1 MKTKILQKK
10 YIILLLLAIILGL
23 SFYPSPQPEP
33 IRYVD
38 RQTGEIKKEKVPA
51 ENWLVW
57 LYNNPIG
64 EATLATLVKR
74 KFISSYYGKMM
85 DKPGSAKKIKPFVEE
100 YDIDLS
106 IAQKQE
112 FGSFN
117 DFFIRKLRKS
127 ARPVNNDSSV
137 VVSPADGKLM
147 AWNNISNS
155 DFIIK
160 GYHFDVFSFL
170 QDSLLAQKYE
180 NGSLVVVRLAPND
193 YHRFHFS
200 VSGTVSPVVEITGDY
215 YSVNP
220 IALYQMIEIFCLNI
234 RQYVLITTSQF
245 GDVVM
250 AEVGATM
257 VGSIVQTYKKGNM
270 AVKGEEK
277 GYFKFGGSTVVLLF
291 EENKIRIDNDLL
303 ANTEKGLEI
312 YILMGEQIGIATDF
326 ISPNL

>member
-1 MKTKILQKK
+1 MKTKIFQKK

-23 SFYPSPQPEP
+23 AFYPSLQPEP
-33 IRYVD
+33 ISYVD
-38 RQTGEIKKEKVPA
+38 RQTGEIKTEKVPGK
-51 ENWLVW
+51 NWLVW

-64 EATLATLVKR
+64 EATLATLVKS
-74 KFISSYYGKMM
+74 KFISSFYGKMM
-85 DKPGSAKKIKPFVEE
+85 DKPESAKKIKPFVEE

-106 IAQKQE
+106 IAQKQK
-112 FGSFN
+112 FNSFN
-117 DFFIRKLRKS
+117 DFFIRKLKKN
-127 ARPVNNDSSV
+127 ARPVNSDSSV

-147 AWNNISNS
+147 AWSNVSNS

-160 GYHFDVFSFL
+160 GYRFDVFSFL
-170 QDSLLAQKYE
+170 QDSLLAKKYE

-193 YHRFHFS
+193 YHRFHFP
-200 VSGTVSPVVEITGDY
+200 VSGIVSPVVEIKGDY

-220 IALYQMIEIFCLNI
+220 IALHQMIEIFCLNI

-257 VGSIVQTYKKGNM
+257 VGSILQTYDGNM

-291 EENKIRIDNDLL
+291 EENKIRFDNDLL
-303 ANTEKGLEI
+303 ANTEKGLET
-312 YILMGEQIGIATDF
+312 YILMGEQIGRAVY
-326 ISPNL
+326 